1 VQTKKYPYHPP
12 YNTEVGEAAG
22 ILRNGGLAVFPTE
35 TVYGLGADAFSAESV
50 SKIFDAKGRPPDNP
64 LIVHIDS
71 PSMLEQAAADIPP
84 LAYRL
89 MECFSPGPLSIVLS
103 KHPSIPEIVTGG
115 LGTVAV
121 RIPSHPVA
129 RALISASGVPLAA
142 PSANRSGRPSPT
154 SFGMACSEMDGRA
167 DIILDGGDC
176 EVGIESTVVSLTDS
190 SAVILRPGAITA
202 EMIRNRLHIDVTG
215 AAEPSDIPLSPGTK
229 YAHYRPDAQVLLS
242 ARMNDGL
249 LYGWM
254 DRFAGKTIG
263 ILRLFPEIM
272 SEDGGE
278 IRIRLDEIHAREMMT
293 GTRVIE
299 RAFYSFEEYARELYR
314 AFAEFDRMGAD
325 VIIAEGVEETGLG
338 RALADRLRK
347 SSGGEWV

>member
-1 VQTKKYPYHPP
+1 MQTLKHPYRPP
-12 YNTEVGEAAG
+12 YRDEIGEAAG

-35 TVYGLGADAFSAESV
+35 TVYGLGADAFSAEAV
-50 SKIFDAKGRPPDNP
+50 SRIFAAKGRPPDNP

-71 PSMLEQAAADIPP
+71 PAMLEQAASDIPP

-89 MECFSPGPLSIVLS
+89 MECFSPGPLSIVLP

-115 LGTVAV
+115 LGTVAL
-121 RIPSHPVA
+121 RIPSHPIA
-129 RALISASGVPLAA
+129 RALIAASGVPLAA

-154 SFGMACSEMDGRA
+154 TFGMACDEMDGRA

-176 EVGIESTVVSLTDS
+176 EVGIESTVVTLTGDT
-190 SAVILRPGAITA
+190 AVILRPGAVTA

-215 AAEPSDIPLSPGTK
+215 AAEPSEIPQSPGTK
-229 YAHYRPDAQVLLS
+229 YAHYRPNAAVLLT

-249 LYGWM
+249 LYEWM
-254 DRFAGKTIG
+254 DRYAGKTIG

-272 SEDGGE
+272 REDGGE
-278 IRIRLDEIHAREMMT
+278 IRLRLDEIHARELLT

-314 AFAEFDRMGAD
+314 TFAEFDRLGAD
-325 VIIAEGVEETGLG
+325 VIIAEAVEETGLG

-347 SSGGEWV
+347 ASGGEWV